1 MVLKNKTKR
10 KIKKMNNIKI
20 ITLFHANKNVPFM
33 TCMVKDIEENKHGI
47 KLILENGNK
56 IYVKD
61 YDFFFLSESA
71 NEHDKERMVNVFGR
85 LISELSQVS
94 EKTIKSLISETKT
107 YNSQHPNTPVSV
119 LDDYYYCGRVKA
131 NTSDE
136 PALMNALGLQDLREA
151 ITEDVFLSEL
161 EASGGI
167 VLHTDMGYPVAEYK
181 GTDIRIAIEPI
192 NLAYIRDMTD
202 GYVVMFRNGEFEH
215 ELEGDLYEALSQ
227 AVDRLKIAVVLCEN
241 G

>member
-1 MVLKNKTKR
+1 
-10 KIKKMNNIKI
+10 MNNIKVI
-20 ITLFHANKNVPFM
+20 SLFNAYEHMPFM
-33 TCMVKDIEENKHGI
+33 TCIVKDVEENEYGI
-47 KLILENGNK
+47 KLTLENDNN

-71 NEHDKERMVNVFGR
+71 NDCDKERMVNVYGR

-94 EKTIKSLISETKT
+94 EETIRSLMSETKT

-119 LDDYYYCGRVKA
+119 LDDYYYCVRIKA
-131 NTSDE
+131 NAPDE
-136 PALMNALGLQDLREA
+136 AALMNVLGLQDLREA
-151 ITEDVFLSEL
+151 ITEDIFLSEL
-161 EASGGI
+161 EAFGGI

-181 GTDIRIAIEPI
+181 GTGIRIAIEPI
-192 NLAYIRDMTD
+192 NLAHIRDLTD

-227 AVDRLKIAVVLCEN
+227 AVDRLKIAVVL
-241 G
+241 

>member
-1 MVLKNKTKR
+1 
-10 KIKKMNNIKI
+10 MNNIKV

-94 EKTIKSLISETKT
+94 EETIRSLMSETKA

-119 LDDYYYCGRVKA
+119 LDDYYYCDRVKA
-131 NTSDE
+131 NARDE
-136 PALMNALGLQDLREA
+136 AALMNALGLQDLREV
-151 ITEDVFLSEL
+151 ITEDIFLSEL

-192 NLAYIRDMTD
+192 NLTHMRDLTN

-215 ELEGDLYEALSQ
+215 EMEGDLYEALSQ
-227 AVDRLKIAVVLCEN
+227 AVDRLKIAVALYKN
-241 G
+241 WKN